1 MKKNKDQKRAKE
13 NAKEIHIEAE
23 THRDLLKSSK
33 WQLFCI
39 SILNIKDIIKGK
51 KNLVKC
57 YEILCDKEMPKVTLS
72 SFVLTICCWM

>member
-39 SILNIKDIIKGK
+39 SILHIKDIIKGK
-51 KNLVKC
+51 KKPGKML
-57 YEILCDKEMPKVTLS
+57 
-72 SFVLTICCWM
+72 